1 MLRTVSHNCFITM
14 AEYSILTLY
23 TVGVSKF
30 LGTLSS
36 SLRENISHV
45 TAAAAVTSDGPEPVF
60 DRMQVFVESGV
71 LQFQFLCFLKFFIW
85 YLSFPGTDCHSY
97 CPSLEL
103 LHARSFS

>member
-1 MLRTVSHNCFITM
+1 M

-30 LGTLSS
+30 LGTLSN

-45 TAAAAVTSDGPEPVF
+45 TAAATVTSDGPEPVF

-71 LQFQFLCFLKFFIW
+71 LQFQIFVFFKVVYLVFVFPW
-85 YLSFPGTDCHSY
+85 YRLS
-97 CPSLEL
+97 
-103 LHARSFS
+103 

>member
-1 MLRTVSHNCFITM
+1 MV
-14 AEYSILTLY
+14 EYSILTLY

-71 LQFQFLCFLKFFIW
+71 LHFQIFMFFKVLYLVFVFPW
-85 YLSFPGTDCHSY
+85 YRLSW
-97 CPSLEL
+97 L
-103 LHARSFS
+103 LSITWIAAWKIF

>member
-14 AEYSILTLY
+14 ADYSILTLN

-30 LGTLSS
+30 LGTLSN

-71 LQFQFLCFLKFFIW
+71 LQFQIFMFFKVLYLVFVFPW
-85 YLSFPGTDCHSY
+85 YRLS
-97 CPSLEL
+97 
-103 LHARSFS
+103 